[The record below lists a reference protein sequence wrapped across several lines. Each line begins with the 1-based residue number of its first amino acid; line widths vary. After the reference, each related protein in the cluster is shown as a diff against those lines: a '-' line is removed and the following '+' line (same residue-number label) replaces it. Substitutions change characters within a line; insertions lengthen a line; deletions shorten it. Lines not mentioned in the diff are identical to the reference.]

1 MVRLNSGKRLFQLQ
15 ITKVIIIGQ
24 FYNFAF
30 IGTKAMHDLKN
41 IYKEALRIRK
51 IEQAIADNY
60 QIQGQPQ
67 LMRCPIHLS
76 IGQELL
82 AAAFC
87 SMLTVR
93 DKLFS
98 THRCHAH
105 YLAKGGSL
113 NRMLAE
119 IHGRSTGCIGGRG
132 GSMHLTDI
140 EVGMIASIPIVASAI
155 PLAVGSALASLI
167 NGTSDISSVIFG
179 DACVEEGV
187 THESMNFASV
197 KKLPI
202 VFVCENNLYSVYTN
216 ISERQPNRDLTLIG
230 KAHDLPSF
238 RCDGDSID
246 DLIDT
251 FQEAVSIT
259 RNGDGPTFVVVD
271 TYRWLEHCGP
281 SYDNHLGYR
290 SEAEFLEWRKKDG
303 LESLSQRLMI
313 NNLLTKENQLFLE
326 SKINDEISEAFKFA
340 INSPMPKP
348 SDASNHIYA

>member
-1 MVRLNSGKRLFQLQ
+1 MS
-15 ITKVIIIGQ
+15 
-24 FYNFAF
+24 
-30 IGTKAMHDLKN
+30 DLVKM
-41 IYKEALRIRK
+41 YKDSLRIRK

-60 QIQGQPQ
+60 QVQGLPQ

-82 AAAFC
+82 AAVFC

-113 NRMLAE
+113 KRMIAE
-119 IHGRSTGCIGGRG
+119 MHGRSTGCLGGRG
-132 GSMHLTDI
+132 GSMHLSDI

-167 NGTSDISSVIFG
+167 DGSSDISSVIFG
-179 DACVEEGV
+179 DACLEEGV
-187 THESMNFASV
+187 AHESMNFASV
-197 KKLPI
+197 KKLPV

-216 ISERQPNRDLTLIG
+216 ISQRQPNRDLTLIG
-230 KAHDLPSF
+230 KAHDIPSF
-238 RCDGDSID
+238 RCDGNSID
-246 DLIDT
+246 ELINT

-259 RNGDGPTFVVVD
+259 RNGGGPTFVVID

-290 SEAEFLEWRKKDG
+290 SEAEFLEWQKKDG
-303 LESLSQRLMI
+303 LESLSQRLM
-313 NNLLTKENQLFLE
+313 NSNFFNKEDQLLLEKEIDNE
-326 SKINDEISEAFKFA
+326 VHEAFKFA

-348 SDASNHIYA
+348 SDASAHIYA

>member
-1 MVRLNSGKRLFQLQ
+1 MN
-15 ITKVIIIGQ
+15 
-24 FYNFAF
+24 
-30 IGTKAMHDLKN
+30 DLLK
-41 IYKEALRIRK
+41 IYKDSLRIRK

-60 QIQGQPQ
+60 QVQGQPQ

-82 AAAFC
+82 ATVFC
-87 SMLTVR
+87 SMLTLK

-113 NRMLAE
+113 DRMFAE
-119 IHGRSTGCIGGRG
+119 IHGRLTGCVGGRG

-155 PLAVGSALASLI
+155 PLAVGSALVSSI
-167 NGTSDISSVIFG
+167 DDTSDLSSVIFG
-179 DACVEEGV
+179 DACIEEGV

-197 KKLPI
+197 KKLPVI
-202 VFVCENNLYSVYTN
+202 FVCENNLYSVYTN

-230 KAHDLPSF
+230 KAHDIPSF
-238 RCDGDSID
+238 RCDGNSID
-246 DLIDT
+246 QLIKT
-251 FQEAVSIT
+251 FQEVVSIT
-259 RNGDGPTFVVVD
+259 RNGGGPTFVVVD

-290 SEAEFLEWRKKDG
+290 SEAEFLKWRNNDG
-303 LESLSQRLMI
+303 LEILLQTLIIQNILDKDDLSI
-313 NNLLTKENQLFLE
+313 FE
-326 SKINDEISEAFKFA
+326 SQIDNEIANAFKFA
-340 INSPMPKP
+340 VTSPMPRP
-348 SDASNHIYA
+348 LDASSHIYA

>member
-1 MVRLNSGKRLFQLQ
+1 MN
-15 ITKVIIIGQ
+15 
-24 FYNFAF
+24 
-30 IGTKAMHDLKN
+30 DLLK
-41 IYKEALRIRK
+41 IYKNSLRIRK

-82 AAAFC
+82 AVVFC
-87 SMLTVR
+87 SKLTVR

-113 NRMLAE
+113 ERMMAE
-119 IHGRSTGCIGGRG
+119 IHGKSTGCIGGRG

-167 NGTSDISSVIFG
+167 DGTSDISSVIFG
-179 DACVEEGV
+179 DACLEEGV

-197 KKLPI
+197 KKLPV

-216 ISERQPNRDLTLIG
+216 ISERQPNRDLTLVG
-230 KAHDLPSF
+230 KAHDIPSF
-238 RCDGDSID
+238 RCDGNSID
-246 DLIDT
+246 ELINT

-259 RNGDGPTFVVVD
+259 RNGSGPTFVVVD

-290 SEAEFLEWRKKDG
+290 SEAEFLKWRDKDG
-303 LESLSQRLMI
+303 LELLSQRLMVS
-313 NNLLTKENQLFLE
+313 NLLTQECKILLE
-326 SKINDEISEAFKFA
+326 TNIDDEIKEAFKFA
-340 INSPMPKP
+340 VNSPMPKP

>member
-1 MVRLNSGKRLFQLQ
+1 MSNL
-15 ITKVIIIGQ
+15 
-24 FYNFAF
+24 
-30 IGTKAMHDLKN
+30 LK
-41 IYKEALRIRK
+41 IYEDSLRIRK

-82 AAAFC
+82 AAVFC

-113 NRMLAE
+113 ERMLAE

-140 EVGMIASIPIVASAI
+140 EVGMIASIPIVGSAI

-167 NGTSDISSVIFG
+167 DSTSDISSVIFG

-187 THESMNFASV
+187 SHESMNFASV
-197 KKLPI
+197 KKLPV

-230 KAHDLPSF
+230 RAHDIPSF
-238 RCDGDSID
+238 RCDGNNID
-246 DLIDT
+246 ELINT

-259 RNGDGPTFVVVD
+259 RNGGGPTFVVVD

-281 SYDNHLGYR
+281 GYDNHLGYR
-290 SEAEFLEWRKKDG
+290 SEEEFLDWRKKDG
-303 LESLSQRLMI
+303 LESLSKRLMTGNFLTKKSQLRLENKI
-313 NNLLTKENQLFLE
+313 NN
-326 SKINDEISEAFKFA
+326 EITEAFKFA
-340 INSPMPKP
+340 LSSPMPKP
-348 SDASNHIYA
+348 SDASTHIYA